1 MFLRP
6 SDMGTPN
13 RRALANQKNAIKST
27 GPRTTA
33 GKTNSSANAIQHGIL
48 SRHLILPGESW
59 VEFDALLQQLVAEQ
73 QPQDTLE
80 LALVE
85 RMAVALWRQR
95 RLVTAETAQLQL
107 QQAELTYVDL
117 LRIKQI
123 TGVDDINWIQA
134 LARKTLPDLSDLQ
147 ANSTACDDW
156 FKEVQ
161 MDAEEDLATL
171 PTRSPRV
178 WKLLSE
184 LLAVGSTEEA
194 AEQIFGENGEG
205 LFDWLCTLQS
215 RSRELFQVMSALHQL
230 RQAALQLRQSDVM
243 SRYQTTLD
251 NDLYKAIRVLRDMQR
266 HRMDQAV
273 LNVTPIEPA
282 A

>member
-1 MFLRP
+1 MVT
-6 SDMGTPN
+6 SSH
-13 RRALANQKNAIKST
+13 RALANQKNAIKST

-33 GKTNSSANAIQHGIL
+33 GKASSSANAIQHGIL
-48 SRHLILPGESW
+48 SSHLVLPAESW
-59 VEFDALLQQLVAEQ
+59 VEFDALLQQLMVEQ
-73 QPQDTLE
+73 QPQGTLE

-123 TGVDDINWIQA
+123 TGVDDMDWIQA

-147 ANSTACDDW
+147 ANATACDDW
-156 FKEVQ
+156 FEEVQ

-171 PTRSPRV
+171 PTRNPRA
-178 WKLLSE
+178 WKLLAEE
-184 LLAVGSTEEA
+184 LVVDSTEKA
-194 AEQIFGENGEG
+194 AEQILGENGTG

-215 RSRELFQVMSALHQL
+215 QSRKLFRVVSALHQL
-230 RQAALQLRQSDVM
+230 RQAALQLRQSDVL

-273 LNVTPIEPA
+273 INATPIEPA
-282 A
+282 V